1 MVERPGSGS
10 VSFGHLVGVI
20 MKLHIPI
27 ELANQIIGYLGT
39 RPYQEVY
46 TLIDGMKDA
55 AKPPITPLQEVPPA
69 EEQAA

>member
-1 MVERPGSGS
+1 MANTT
-10 VSFGHLVGVI
+10 GVI

-46 TLIDGMKDA
+46 QLIDGMKEV
-55 AKPPITPLQEVPPA
+55 AKPPTLQQVPPT
-69 EEQAA
+69 EEQQAA

>member
-1 MVERPGSGS
+1 MGAPHNIDLKG
-10 VSFGHLVGVI
+10 LV

-46 TLIDGMKDA
+46 QLIDGMKEA
-55 AKPPITPLQEVPPA
+55 AKPPMTPLQEVPT
-69 EEQAA
+69 EEQKAA

>member
-1 MVERPGSGS
+1 
-10 VSFGHLVGVI
+10 

-46 TLIDGMKDA
+46 QLIDGMKKS
-55 AKPPITPLQEVPPA
+55 AKPPTLQA
-69 EEQAA
+69 LIRT

>member
-1 MVERPGSGS
+1 MFLRLP
-10 VSFGHLVGVI
+10 
-20 MKLHIPI
+20 M

-46 TLIDGMKDA
+46 QLIDGMKEA
-55 AKPPITPLQEVPPA
+55 AKPPMTPLQEVPPA

>member
-1 MVERPGSGS
+1 
-10 VSFGHLVGVI
+10 

-46 TLIDGMKDA
+46 QLIDGMKEA
-55 AKPPITPLQEVPPA
+55 AKPPVLQQVPPTK
-69 EEQAA
+69 EQEAA

>member
-1 MVERPGSGS
+1 
-10 VSFGHLVGVI
+10 

-46 TLIDGMKDA
+46 QLIDGMKEA
-55 AKPPITPLQEVPPA
+55 AKPPALQQVPPT
-69 EEQAA
+69 EEQEAA

>member
-1 MVERPGSGS
+1 
-10 VSFGHLVGVI
+10 

-39 RPYQEVY
+39 QPYQEVY
-46 TLIDGMKDA
+46 TLIDGMKEA
-55 AKPPITPLQEVPPA
+55 AKPPMTPLQEVPPA

>member
-1 MVERPGSGS
+1 
-10 VSFGHLVGVI
+10 

-46 TLIDGMKDA
+46 QLIDGMKEA
-55 AKPPITPLQEVPPA
+55 AKPPTLQQVPPT
-69 EEQAA
+69 EKQEAA

>member
-1 MVERPGSGS
+1 MAHST
-10 VSFGHLVGVI
+10 GVN

-46 TLIDGMKDA
+46 QLIDGMKEA
-55 AKPPITPLQEVPPA
+55 AKPPMTPLQEVPT
-69 EEQAA
+69 EEQEAA

>member
-1 MVERPGSGS
+1 
-10 VSFGHLVGVI
+10 

-46 TLIDGMKDA
+46 QLIDGMKEA
-55 AKPPITPLQEVPPA
+55 AKPPVLHPVPPT
-69 EEQAA
+69 EEQEAA

>member
-1 MVERPGSGS
+1 
-10 VSFGHLVGVI
+10 

-46 TLIDGMKDA
+46 QLIDGMKEA
-55 AKPPITPLQEVPPA
+55 AKPPVLQQVPPT
-69 EEQAA
+69 EEQEAA